1 MEIKKILSISIILLF
16 FGVAVA
22 PSFNQ
27 NVVKASQ
34 EKDFV
39 EVTSQACGIKGYKDT
54 TVKLTRE
61 QYQDLEQYLSEFQ
74 EKINKSSTWEET
86 AVLFRQAIVML
97 HDYGLVPTNMGIDDA
112 QRWVT
117 GGYQVPRQMRLSPS
131 MIKNKQ
137 MFNNSNFLCLL
148 TGMTTQTFVIG
159 IPELGVAAL
168 MYLLLIPYF
177 LEQISSDESHRM
189 ETILVKLRNLTTSIQ
204 RLSSKR
210 IIQAGNIVF
219 GTSKDKYLPPEFR
232 YLPAYGWIDTQGLSG
247 KKSWNGTF
255 FGGIRTLSGFEFRFY
270 SYYIGATGFVGITLN
285 KEDGKKFFLG
295 SALHCDVNYFEY

>member
-1 MEIKKILSISIILLF
+1 MKKILAVSVILLF

-22 PSFNQ
+22 PSINQ
-27 NVVKASQ
+27 SVVTASH
-34 EKDFV
+34 EEDFV
-39 EVTSQACGIKGYKDT
+39 EVTSQACGIQGYRDS

-61 QYQDLEQYLSEFQ
+61 QYQNLEQYLGEFQ
-74 EKINKSSTWEET
+74 EKISKSSTWEET
-86 AVLFRQAIVML
+86 AVCFRQAVVML

-117 GGYQVPRQMRLSPS
+117 GGYQVPRPMSLSAS
-131 MIKNKQ
+131 MIRNKQ

-148 TGMTTQTFVIG
+148 TGMTTRTSIIG

-168 MYLLLIPYF
+168 MYLLLFPYF

-204 RLSSKR
+204 RLSSRR

-219 GTSKDKYLPPEFR
+219 GTSKDKYIPPEFR
-232 YLPAYGWIDTQGLSG
+232 YFPSYGWIDTQGLFG

-270 SYYIGATGFVGITLN
+270 S
-285 KEDGKKFFLG
+285 
-295 SALHCDVNYFEY
+295 

>member
-1 MEIKKILSISIILLF
+1 MKYQFIATTSVLLF
-16 FGVAVA
+16 LGVAVA
-22 PSFNQ
+22 PSINQ
-27 NVVKASQ
+27 SVVKASQ
-34 EKDFV
+34 EDNLI
-39 EVTSQACGIKGYKDT
+39 EVTSQACGIKGYRDT
-54 TVKLTRE
+54 TVRLTRE
-61 QYQDLEQYLSEFQ
+61 QYQNLEQYLGEFQ

-86 AVLFRQAIVML
+86 AVLFRQAVVML
-97 HDYGLVPTNMGIDDA
+97 HDYGLLPTNMGIDDA

-117 GGYQVPRQMRLSPS
+117 GGNQVPRPMRLSPS
-131 MIKNKQ
+131 MIRNKQ
-137 MFNNSNFLCLL
+137 MFNDSNFLCLL

-168 MYLLLIPYF
+168 MYLLLFPYV
-177 LEQISSDESHRM
+177 LEQILFDESHRM
-189 ETILVKLRNLTTSIQ
+189 ETILVKLRNLTSSIQ

-210 IIQAGNIVF
+210 ISQAGNIVF

-247 KKSWNGTF
+247 KKYWNGTF
-255 FGGIRTLSGFEFRFY
+255 FGGIRTLPGFEFRFY

-285 KEDGKKFFLG
+285 KGDGKKFFLG